1 MSCSKPAD
9 LKRGVCVEHQ
19 GALYTVIEAS
29 PANENADVA
38 SVSLR
43 NIETGEAIELPAVSV
58 AEFLEV
64 ELKPRWLAY
73 RPWSKDFTDAF
84 SILDVVEVPEE
95 KLVGDGKWLDNPG
108 PIGKWCLALYVDD
121 ELVSVGPD
129 GFVELPDFIVDDGVL
144 VRYTGSAEDVVVP
157 DGVTAIGDKAF
168 FGFSGRDQV
177 RKVVLPEGLLSIG
190 NESFYNCKNLAEIE
204 MPSTIK
210 RIGYSAFFG
219 QNDGRKCKIRR
230 LAFPASL
237 EEIGDFAFD
246 GCQSL
251 EEVTF
256 SEGLKHIGRHA
267 FYHTSVKR
275 FVLPASIEELGK
287 DALAAWVPG
296 ATVELVNPV
305 GKLSTREQL
314 GASFVRFLPDDE
326 EVWATVLAYQPGKV
340 WMKAVGKKARG
351 RSRSVLERSIE
362 LLAGEKKVS
371 AKVGNNLAEFAMA
384 NIGALDDPVVVA
396 LHDLLEEKKLWKA
409 AERIA
414 APSGRVVSKPKGQ
427 KAGPAADK
435 KPTPRKRLADISPI
449 TRSGNAFI
457 DIAVEFDGAE
467 KAHFRC
473 ETYTEGDWL
482 VVDDD
487 GLEIDWSDGLKGWAE
502 AARERTLQGVDLPVE
517 EWGSANLANG
527 SAIADFIAR
536 SVIELPA
543 CRFAAALE
551 RAGGKAASSLSF
563 EAGFQAVDSRP
574 EAAAITFD
582 LKAGNTRSK
591 RGYIPVCWGG
601 TDPFEVASNPL
612 GMYACIT
619 LGHYPKDNEWQR
631 APLEWLVIGEGDDS
645 VLLIIRDVIDCLPID
660 SQAHKTTWEDCE
672 LRAWLNSDFLETAF
686 SDEERALLQPSTVRT
701 RHNRTKEYF
710 ETTDYVYILSREEA
724 ERAFNPISL
733 GEAQPTPVA
742 KSHDALRHL
751 GANKGR
757 ISKKGACWMM
767 RLPASKKTTPEC
779 FNPYGGECRGWGSV
793 AWQAHGIRPVIRVR
807 KSDVL

>member
-29 PANENADVA
+29 PADENADVA

-73 RPWSKDFTDAF
+73 RSWSKDFTDAF
-84 SILDVVEVPEE
+84 SISDVVEVPEE
-95 KLVGDGKWLDNPG
+95 KLVGDGKWLDNPS
-108 PIGKWCLALYVDD
+108 PIGKWLLALYVDD

-256 SEGLKHIGRHA
+256 SEGLKHIGRYA

-296 ATVELVNPV
+296 ATVELVNPA

-427 KAGPAADK
+427 KGWTRRRQEADAK
-435 KPTPRKRLADISPI
+435 
-449 TRSGNAFI
+449 
-457 DIAVEFDGAE
+457 
-467 KAHFRC
+467 
-473 ETYTEGDWL
+473 
-482 VVDDD
+482 
-487 GLEIDWSDGLKGWAE
+487 E
-502 AARERTLQGVDLPVE
+502 APG
-517 EWGSANLANG
+517 
-527 SAIADFIAR
+527 
-536 SVIELPA
+536 
-543 CRFAAALE
+543 
-551 RAGGKAASSLSF
+551 
-563 EAGFQAVDSRP
+563 
-574 EAAAITFD
+574 
-582 LKAGNTRSK
+582 
-591 RGYIPVCWGG
+591 
-601 TDPFEVASNPL
+601 
-612 GMYACIT
+612 
-619 LGHYPKDNEWQR
+619 
-631 APLEWLVIGEGDDS
+631 
-645 VLLIIRDVIDCLPID
+645 
-660 SQAHKTTWEDCE
+660 
-672 LRAWLNSDFLETAF
+672 
-686 SDEERALLQPSTVRT
+686 
-701 RHNRTKEYF
+701 
-710 ETTDYVYILSREEA
+710 
-724 ERAFNPISL
+724 
-733 GEAQPTPVA
+733 
-742 KSHDALRHL
+742 
-751 GANKGR
+751 
-757 ISKKGACWMM
+757 
-767 RLPASKKTTPEC
+767 
-779 FNPYGGECRGWGSV
+779 
-793 AWQAHGIRPVIRVR
+793 
-807 KSDVL
+807 